1 MNTTAQ
7 PTRAATP
14 IAFIQAMVR
23 AYERRDLDPSA
34 ALQKAQI
41 APNLLQQA
49 DARVTALQ
57 MEWMSEA
64 AMRELDDEALG
75 WFRRRLPWGCL
86 LYTSPSPRDRSV
98 SRMPSSA

>member
-1 MNTTAQ
+1 MTTEAI

-23 AYERRDLDPSA
+23 AYEARGMDPTQ
-34 ALQKAQI
+34 ALRKAQI
-41 APNLLQQA
+41 APNLLQRA
-49 DARVTALQ
+49 DAKVTALQ

-75 WFRRRLPWGCL
+75 WFRRRLPWGSYGML
-86 LYTSPSPRDRSV
+86 VRASLTLSLIHI
-98 SRMPSSA
+98 